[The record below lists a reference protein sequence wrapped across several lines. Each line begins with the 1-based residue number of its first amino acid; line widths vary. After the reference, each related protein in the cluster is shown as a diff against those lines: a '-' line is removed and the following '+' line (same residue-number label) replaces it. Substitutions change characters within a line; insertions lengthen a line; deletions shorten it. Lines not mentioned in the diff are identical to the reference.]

1 MINMKYKREDIID
14 SIVKMRIEKAC
25 STKTIIQDYLMGQL
39 KFGQTYSY
47 DLLKAAREK
56 IVKIYDTQNVS
67 LANEALGHLESMY
80 EDAIKQKNNKL
91 ALEIRKEM
99 NKLTG
104 LYAAEKIE
112 VSGAVKIET
121 IKLVEIKKDITD
133 EKS

>member
-1 MINMKYKREDIID
+1 
-14 SIVKMRIEKAC
+14 
-25 STKTIIQDYLMGQL
+25 MGQL
-39 KFGQTYSY
+39 KFGQTYAY

-56 IVKIYDTQNVS
+56 IVKIYETQNVS

-121 IKLVEIKKDITD
+121 IKLVEIKKDIT
-133 EKS
+133 ENG

>member
-1 MINMKYKREDIID
+1 MKYKREDIID
-14 SIVKMRIEKAC
+14 AVVKMRIEKGS
-25 STKTIIQDYLMGQL
+25 STKTIIQQFLMGEL
-39 KFGQTYSY
+39 KFGQTYAY

-56 IVKIYDTQNVS
+56 IIKIYEVQNKS

-80 EDAIKQKNNKL
+80 EDAIKLKNGKL

-121 IKLVEIKKDITD
+121 IKLIEIKKGNDNETT
-133 EKS
+133 S

>member
-1 MINMKYKREDIID
+1 MKYKREDIID
-14 SIVKMRIEKAC
+14 SIVKMRIEKGS

-56 IVKIYDTQNVS
+56 IIKIYETQNVS

-80 EDAIKQKNNKL
+80 EDAIREKNKKL

-112 VSGAVKIET
+112 VSGALKIET
-121 IKLVEIKKDITD
+121 IKLVEIKKDNKD
-133 EKS
+133 ETN